1 MIPFRDFMVE
11 SLTDKYDKTFLIKT
25 FDEFMEYFASSQIRK
40 NQLMTF
46 CELTGLFADIDNYN
60 TNNVSTTDDFYLLYK
75 LAEQQNLG
83 APVVGEYKGSNKK
96 AKNKFALRR
105 WVYNKADKWEEMRKL
120 NGVIDRKPI
129 DCDQFLL
136 YRHTRACNTGFN
148 EFHDTSL
155 IEDGVNGTKK
165 MSGQDFESVIATYYN
180 YRYCNK
186 SNTDHDKNIT
196 VEFIMSDLNCSKVKA
211 EEVLSY
217 IINESKT
224 IDSNCDNL
232 VSLLNGKG
240 HGRLLKLVGSR
251 NSTSL
256 AWRKL
261 GNFTSNP
268 MSTPKTD
275 LITEDGKI
283 RISMKDFKGSQA
295 MSGAQNEAIAT
306 IKTALL
312 MYINEVGDTD
322 ETQLLQN
329 ELNIF
334 LNKEWGK
341 HKSVKSITQLRKENN
356 EEILA
361 KDNDVIWPFNTWL
374 DVNVNSN
381 KIFKKHLLLEALTG
395 KCKFLP
401 YDIDPIENPDK
412 LIEQLSKPE
421 SLSRQEANYVFV
433 WSDKP
438 GEKSYIKPITEYI
451 DSVIDK
457 IRVYVRWK
465 SSGNNHNVALS
476 IGINK

>member
-1 MIPFRDFMVE
+1 MISFRDLLVE
-11 SLTDKYDKTFLIKT
+11 SLNDKYDKTFLIKT
-25 FDEFMEYFASSQIRK
+25 FNEFMEYFVSSQIRK

-46 CELTGLFADIDNYN
+46 CNLTGLFADIDNYN

-83 APVVGEYKGSNKK
+83 APVVGEYKGNNKK

-136 YRHTRACNTGFN
+136 YRHTRACKTGFN

-155 IEDGVNGTKK
+155 IEDGVNGAKK
-165 MSGQDFESVIATYYN
+165 VSGQDYETVIATYYN

-186 SNTDHDKNIT
+186 SNTNHDKNIT
-196 VEFIMSDLNCSKVKA
+196 VEFIMSDLNCSRDEA
-211 EEVLSY
+211 EKILSY
-217 IINESKT
+217 IEYESKT

-232 VSLLNGKG
+232 VSLLNSKG
-240 HGRLLKLVGSR
+240 HGRLMKLAGSKD
-251 NSTSL
+251 STSL
-256 AWRKL
+256 AWSKL
-261 GNFTSNP
+261 GNFTSRKPN
-268 MSTPKTD
+268 TVPKTD

-283 RISMKDFKGSQA
+283 RISMKKASGAQA
-295 MSGAQNEAIAT
+295 MSGAQNEAVAT

-312 MYINEVGDTD
+312 MYIDEVGNTP

-329 ELNIF
+329 EINIY

-341 HKSVKSITQLRKENN
+341 YKSNKTIETLKKEKN

-361 KDNDVIWPFNTWL
+361 KYTDIIWPFNDWIKK
-374 DVNVNSN
+374 NVDSN
-381 KIFKKHLLLEALTG
+381 KILKKYLLLESMTG

-401 YDIDPIENPDK
+401 YNIDPIENPDK

-421 SLSRQEANYVFV
+421 SLSRQEPNYVFV
-433 WSDKP
+433 WADKP
-438 GEKSYIKPITEYI
+438 GEKSYIRPIREFI
-451 DSVIDK
+451 DLVIDK
-457 IRVYVRWK
+457 ADIYLRWK
-465 SSGNNHNVALS
+465 PSGINHNVSLT
-476 IGINK
+476 IGI